1 MLIDISPIKKY
12 PDFRWL
18 FFGQFISLIGSMISY
33 VAVPYQVYHL
43 TKDNAVVGMLGI
55 VQFVPLLLFSMLGG
69 TYADRLNR
77 QKLLIWSEALMIVI
91 TIMFALNGMRENP
104 SVPLI
109 FILVAILQA
118 LNGFHR
124 PALEAIT
131 QQMVKKEDY
140 PPVGVLSS
148 FRYSVCAIV
157 GPSIGGIV
165 IAKFGIAQAYL
176 IDAVTF
182 LLAIYCLVKMTKI
195 PDAPPSKK
203 SPIEDMKDGW
213 KYAISKPELVGTYVI
228 DIVAM
233 LFAYP
238 IALYPAMSEVWG
250 GKEMGA
256 QYAGWLFASMSVGAV
271 LATLISG
278 WSNKVKMRGRGVVL
292 SATFWGIFIIGTGY
306 SKNFMFTFICL
317 VLAGMADM
325 FSALF
330 RKVIWNET
338 IPNHMR
344 GRLSGIEMISYM
356 SGPLLGNARAGY
368 IASKSSVAFS
378 LWSGGYACVIA
389 VILTAFLLP
398 SFWRYKSSDS
408 PNPATIS

>member
-1 MLIDISPIKKY
+1 MLIDISPLKKY
-12 PDFRWL
+12 SDFRWL
-18 FFGQFISLIGSMISY
+18 YFGQFVSLIGSMVSY

-43 TKDNAVVGMLGI
+43 TKDNAVVGLLGI

-77 QKLLIWSEALMIVI
+77 QKLLIWSEVLMVI
-91 TIMFALNGMRENP
+91 ITLLFAVNGLRETP
-104 SVPLI
+104 SITLI
-109 FILVAILQA
+109 FVLVAILQA

-124 PALEAIT
+124 PAMEAIT
-131 QQMVKKEDY
+131 QQMVKREDY
-140 PPVGVLSS
+140 PPVGVLAS

-165 IAKFGIAQAYL
+165 IAKLGIAEAYL

-182 LLAIYCLVKMTKI
+182 LLAIFCLVKMTKI
-195 PDAPPSKK
+195 PDAPASKK
-203 SPIEDMKDGW
+203 TPIEDMKDGW

-238 IALYPAMSEVWG
+238 IALYPAMSEMWG
-250 GKEMGA
+250 GTNGA

-271 LATLISG
+271 LATLVSG
-278 WSNKVKMRGRGVVL
+278 WSNKVKLRGRGVVI
-292 SATFWGIFIIGTGY
+292 SAIFWGVFIIGAGY
-306 SKNFMFTFICL
+306 SKNFIFTFLCL
-317 VLAGMADM
+317 VFAGMADM

-368 IASKSSVAFS
+368 IASKTSVGFS
-378 LWSGGYACVIA
+378 LWSGGYACVFA
-389 VILTAFLLP
+389 VVLTAFLLP
-398 SFWRYKSSDS
+398 KFWTYRSSPTS
-408 PNPATIS
+408 EIQ